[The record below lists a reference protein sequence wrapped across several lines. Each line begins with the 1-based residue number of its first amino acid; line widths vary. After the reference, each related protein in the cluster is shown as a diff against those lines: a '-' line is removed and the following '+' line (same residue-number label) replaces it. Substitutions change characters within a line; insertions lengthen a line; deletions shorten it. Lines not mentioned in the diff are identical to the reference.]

1 MSILLLPPR
10 NWMEKCYFFCKLLCH
25 FCEAWNIFEIK
36 VMLIRNFCVTGAAD
50 VFCILLRC
58 CHQCSSRSLAAVT
71 VAVAVQCPAWP
82 VITLQSWACQAG
94 PLPPLGPALVF
105 LGVMQHSSWKQIA
118 TRGQRS
124 ETQAEHI
131 VSRKKNQVT
140 TSYGLPAVDKQP
152 QVLRGNGFQ
161 WNLKYFIMNYVK
173 LLIM

>member
-1 MSILLLPPR
+1 M
-10 NWMEKCYFFCKLLCH
+10 
-25 FCEAWNIFEIK
+25 
-36 VMLIRNFCVTGAAD
+36 
-50 VFCILLRC
+50 
-58 CHQCSSRSLAAVT
+58 T

-82 VITLQSWACQAG
+82 VITLQSWARQAG
-94 PLPPLGPALVF
+94 PLPPPGPSTCF
-105 LGVMQHSSWKQIA
+105 LRCDA
-118 TRGQRS
+118 TQLKANRNARGLS